1 MLQSECNTIH
11 RPRVAHAAPQAV
23 EEATTMAEPKRSSTP
38 DPSGDSTLT
47 RTVDAVRTTPLSRRS
62 VLKAGVLAGTSAAL
76 AACTPATQ
84 SAAPSA
90 PGASPGETAA
100 PATEAPSASAAR
112 GGTIRMGAFEGGLTD
127 GFLPWKS
134 FGQEFAWNWCAQ
146 TLISIAA
153 DGSILYDLATGFDV
167 SEDGTTYTFH
177 LVEGA
182 TWHDGEP
189 VTAADV
195 AFTYNTGLKTKA
207 GSNVGGRLAPIKGS
221 EAVVADESLDCEG
234 IRVIDDLTIAFDLT
248 EPNAQVVPNVFAII
262 RIAPRHPFE
271 GHALEEYTTLPISQ
285 ELFIGS
291 GPYKMTEFKAKEF
304 VNFEPHAGY
313 KNGTGYSGP
322 PAADKVS
329 IRIYADDAAQI
340 LSTQSGEVDFNYIRR
355 PSGDKLRTLQE
366 IAGMTA
372 QQSLVGFNIFFS
384 VNLLNPSTPLLKDK
398 NVRKALTWALDRDLL
413 VNEVLGGVFKVPD
426 VVNHWIQR
434 WAVADD
440 LETYHPQNVDLA
452 TQLLADAGWDP
463 NVVLDVRHYPPTL
476 DPDIPVIQAMWED
489 IGVKIKLTPLP
500 DDTFVADFYEDKG
513 DGDPT
518 NGDDGPNYDIAFV
531 YGFGTLDG
539 SPWGSDETLGSTRVY
554 PNGFNSMRFANAEWD
569 SEFAAALKETEQD
582 AQAEHFKRCSQIFN
596 DELPYMPIY
605 QRVDYA
611 VVSNKLKGPEKAAI
625 THPAAGG
632 IHFWEWYVEA

>member
-1 MLQSECNTIH
+1 
-11 RPRVAHAAPQAV
+11 
-23 EEATTMAEPKRSSTP
+23 MAESDPMPTAPP
-38 DPSGDSTLT
+38 D
-47 RTVDAVRTTPLSRRS
+47 TTPGTSRRMKGLADTGIS
-62 VLKAGVLAGTSAAL
+62 RRTVLKASAFAGTSAAL
-76 AACTPATQ
+76 VACGAATPSASPGASASVAP
-84 SAAPSA
+84 SAAPSDT
-90 PGASPGETAA
+90 P
-100 PATEAPSASAAR
+100 APSAAAR

-146 TLISIAA
+146 SLVSIAA
-153 DGSILYDLATGFDV
+153 DGSILYDLATGFEV
-167 SEDGTTYTFH
+167 SPDGLTYTFK

-182 TWHDGEP
+182 TWHDGKP
-189 VTAADV
+189 VTADDV
-195 AFTYNTGLKTKA
+195 AFTYNTGLKVSA
-207 GSNVGGRLAPIKGS
+207 GSNIGGRLAPIRGS
-221 EAVVADESLDCEG
+221 AAVVADETTDAEG
-234 IRVIDDLTIAFDLT
+234 IRVIDPLTIAFDLD

-262 RIAPRHPFE
+262 RIAPKHPFE
-271 GHALEEYTTLPISQ
+271 GIALADYTAQPIST

-291 GPYKMTEFKAKEF
+291 GPYKMSEFKAKEF
-304 VNFEPHAGY
+304 ANFVPHEGY

-322 PAADKVS
+322 PAADAVS

-340 LSTQSGEVDFNYIRR
+340 LSTQSGEVDFNYVRR
-355 PSGDKLRTLQE
+355 PSGDKLKTLQE

-398 NVRKALTWALDRDLL
+398 NVRKALVWALDRGLL

-426 VVNHWIQR
+426 VVNHWIQK
-434 WAVADD
+434 WAVADG
-440 LETYHPQNVDLA
+440 LETYDPQNVDLA
-452 TQLLADAGWDP
+452 KQLLAEAGWDP
-463 NVVLDVRHYPPTL
+463 NTVLDVRHYPPTL
-476 DPDIPVIQAMWED
+476 DPDIPVIQGMWED
-489 IGVKIKLTPLP
+489 VGVKIKLTPLP
-500 DDTFVADFYEDKG
+500 DDTFTADFYADK
-513 DGDPT
+513 DPST
-518 NGDDGPNYDIAFV
+518 PADDGPNYDIAFV

-554 PNGFNSMRFANAEWD
+554 PNGFNSMRFNNPEWD
-569 SEFAAALKETEQD
+569 AEFAAAIKESTQD
-582 AQAEHFKRCSQIFN
+582 AQAAHFKRCSEIFN

-611 VVSNKLKGPEKAAI
+611 VVSQKLKGPEKAPI

>member
-1 MLQSECNTIH
+1 MAQPERFPNPDSSGE
-11 RPRVAHAAPQAV
+11 HAATGPGGGIRGPA
-23 EEATTMAEPKRSSTP
+23 
-38 DPSGDSTLT
+38 
-47 RTVDAVRTTPLSRRS
+47 LSRRS
-62 VLKAGVLAGTSAAL
+62 VLKAGLFAGTSAAL
-76 AACTPATQ
+76 VACTPAQ
-84 SAAPSA
+84 ESAAPPESAA
-90 PGASPGETAA
+90 PGDTATPATAA
-100 PATEAPSASAAR
+100 PSEAAAR

-146 TLISIAA
+146 SLVSIAA

-167 SEDGTTYTFH
+167 SPDGTTYTFH

-182 TWHDGEP
+182 TWHDGQP

-207 GSNVGGRLAPIKGS
+207 GSNIGGRLAPIKGS
-221 EAVVADESLDCEG
+221 EAVIADESLDCEG
-234 IRVIDDLTIAFDLT
+234 IRVVDDLTIAFDLT

-262 RIAPRHPFE
+262 RIAPKHPFD
-271 GHALEEYTTLPISQ
+271 GKTLEEYTTLPISQ

-304 VNFEPHAGY
+304 VNFEPHPGY
-313 KNGTGYSGP
+313 KNGTGYSGA
-322 PAADKVS
+322 PAADAVS

-340 LSTQSGEVDFNYIRR
+340 LSTQSGEVDFNYVRR
-355 PSGDKLRTLQE
+355 PSGDKLKTLQE

-413 VNEVLGGVFKVPD
+413 VGEVLGGVFKVPD
-426 VVNHWIQR
+426 VVNHWIQK

-452 TQLLADAGWDP
+452 KELLATAGWDP
-463 NVVLDVRHYPPTL
+463 NTVLDVRHYPPTL

-500 DDTFVADFYEDKG
+500 DDTFVADFYEDK
-513 DGDPT
+513 DKSTPE
-518 NGDDGPNYDIAFV
+518 DDGPNYDIAFV

-569 SEFAAALKETEQD
+569 SEFAAALKETTQD

-632 IHFWEWYVEA
+632 IHFWEWYVES

>member
-1 MLQSECNTIH
+1 
-11 RPRVAHAAPQAV
+11 
-23 EEATTMAEPKRSSTP
+23 MAEPVRSPNP
-38 DPSGDSTLT
+38 DPSGEPAATHAPDG
-47 RTVDAVRTTPLSRRS
+47 VRLPALSRRS
-62 VLKAGVLAGTSAAL
+62 VLKAGVFAGTSAAL
-76 AACTPATQ
+76 VACAPAQ
-84 SAAPSA
+84 ESAAPPVSAA
-90 PGASPGETAA
+90 PGDTPA
-100 PATEAPSASAAR
+100 PATEAPSAAAGR

-146 TLISIAA
+146 SLVSIAA

-167 SEDGTTYTFH
+167 SPDGATYTFH

-182 TWHDGEP
+182 TWHDGQP

-195 AFTYNTGLKTKA
+195 AFTYNTGLKTTA
-207 GSNVGGRLAPIKGS
+207 GSNIGGRLAPIKGS
-221 EAVVADESLDCEG
+221 DAVVADESLDCEG

-262 RIAPRHPFE
+262 RIAPKHPFE
-271 GHALEEYTTLPISQ
+271 GKTLEEYTSLPISQ

-304 VNFEPHAGY
+304 VNFEPHPGY

-322 PAADKVS
+322 PAADAVS

-355 PSGDKLRTLQE
+355 PSGDKLKTLQE
-366 IAGMTA
+366 ISGMTA

-398 NVRKALTWALDRDLL
+398 NVRKALTWALDRELL
-413 VNEVLGGVFKVPD
+413 VGEVLGGVFKVPD
-426 VVNHWIQR
+426 VVNHWIQK
-434 WAVADD
+434 WAVSDS

-452 TQLLADAGWDP
+452 KQLLADAGWDP

-476 DPDIPVIQAMWED
+476 DPDVPVIQAMWED
-489 IGVKIKLTPLP
+489 VGVKIKLTPLP

-513 DGDPT
+513 DADPT

-569 SEFAAALKETEQD
+569 SEFAAALKETSQE
-582 AQAEHFKRCSQIFN
+582 AQAAHFARCSEIFN

>member
-1 MLQSECNTIH
+1 
-11 RPRVAHAAPQAV
+11 
-23 EEATTMAEPKRSSTP
+23 MAERERIPSLDPDDQQPSTRAL
-38 DPSGDSTLT
+38 DRVRGARLT
-47 RTVDAVRTTPLSRRS
+47 RRS

-76 AACTPATQ
+76 AACSPAQQSEAPAASDAPPAASDAPATT
-84 SAAPSA
+84 APSA
-90 PGASPGETAA
+90 VTG
-100 PATEAPSASAAR
+100 R

-146 TLISIAA
+146 TLVSIAA

-167 SEDGTTYTFH
+167 SPDGTTYTFH

-182 TWHDGEP
+182 TWHDGQP

-207 GSNVGGRLAPIKGS
+207 GSNVGGRLAPLKGS

-262 RIAPRHPFE
+262 RIAPKHPFE
-271 GHALEEYTTLPISQ
+271 GKTLEEYTSLPISQ

-313 KNGTGYSGP
+313 RNGMGHSGP
-322 PAADKVS
+322 PAADAVS

-340 LSTQSGEVDFNYIRR
+340 LSTQSGEVDFNYVRR
-355 PSGDKLRTLQE
+355 PSGDKLKTLQE

-384 VNLLNPSTPLLKDK
+384 VNLLKPSTPLLLDK
-398 NVRKALTWALDRDLL
+398 NVRKALVWALDRELL
-413 VNEVLGGVFKVPD
+413 VGEVLGGVFKVPD
-426 VVNHWIQR
+426 VVNHWIQK

-440 LETYHPQNVDLA
+440 LETYHPQNVDRA
-452 TQLLADAGWDP
+452 RELLAAAGWDS
-463 NVVLDVRHYPPTL
+463 NTVLDVRHYPPTL

-489 IGVKIKLTPLP
+489 VGVKIKLTPLP
-500 DDTFVADFYEDKG
+500 DDTFVADFYEDK
-513 DGDPT
+513 DKSTPE
-518 NGDDGPNYDIAFV
+518 DDGPNYDIAFV

-569 SEFAAALKETEQD
+569 SEFAAALKETTQD

-632 IHFWEWYVEA
+632 IHYWEWFVES

>member
-1 MLQSECNTIH
+1 
-11 RPRVAHAAPQAV
+11 
-23 EEATTMAEPKRSSTP
+23 MAEPKRSSTP

-47 RTVDAVRTTPLSRRS
+47 RAVGAVRTTPLSRRS

-76 AACTPATQ
+76 AACTPAAE
-84 SAAPSA
+84 SLAPSE

-100 PATEAPSASAAR
+100 PATEVPAASAAR

-146 TLISIAA
+146 TLVSIAA

-167 SEDGTTYTFH
+167 SDDGTTYTFH

-182 TWHDGEP
+182 TWHDGQP

-234 IRVIDDLTIAFDLT
+234 IRVVDDLTIAFDLT

-262 RIAPRHPFE
+262 RIAPKHPFE
-271 GHALEEYTTLPISQ
+271 GHTLEEYTTLPISQ

-340 LSTQSGEVDFNYIRR
+340 LSTQSGEVDFNYVRR
-355 PSGDKLRTLQE
+355 PSGDKLKTLQE

-426 VVNHWIQR
+426 VVNHWIQK

-452 TQLLADAGWDP
+452 QQLLADAGWDS

-489 IGVKIKLTPLP
+489 VGVKIKLTPLP

-569 SEFAAALKETEQD
+569 SEFAAALKETSQD

-611 VVSNKLKGPEKAAI
+611 VVSNKLKGPEKAPI